1 MSYNTSLCVTAQFI
15 PNQTKMNDPI
25 PTPILILIITGF
37 PLVFG
42 TFWTFVSLLLSV
54 LGGWRRLASHYRTDQ
69 RSAAPALH
77 PYWLMMGPV
86 SYRGI
91 TTLQPTPEGLW
102 ISVMILFRLG
112 HPPLLIPWRDV
123 RGGHAGRPAL
133 FNTIALELGN
143 PRITTL
149 RLSNSA
155 KVQAMLAEYLPSLS
169 G

>member
-1 MSYNTSLCVTAQFI
+1 M
-15 PNQTKMNDPI
+15 MNDPI
-25 PTPILILIITGF
+25 PTFILILIIVGF
-37 PLVFG
+37 PVIFG
-42 TFWTFVSLLLSV
+42 TFWAAVCLLLSV

-69 RSAAPALH
+69 RSAAPALR

-112 HPPLLIPWRDV
+112 HQPLLIPWHEV
-123 RGGHAGRPAL
+123 RGVHTGRSGL

-155 KVQAMLAEYLPSLS
+155 KVQAMLAEYLPSRS